1 MPPSQAILQD
11 RYTAA
16 VLGMA
21 IGDALGFPL
30 RGVPPKAIARLPDL
44 AEDFSPRPRARFQKG
59 QFSDDTQLMLAVA
72 ESVAREG
79 RIEGRSVASHFAWL
93 LREGVLLQPPRVLTE
108 AIDRLLEGVPWMSA
122 GAPIGNTDASC
133 LSRALIAGL
142 WHHDDPSKLAHEAG
156 VLAVVTHKEPRCAAA
171 AAAYA
176 RAVSLG
182 FSADRLTPHDFCEE
196 LARAAAVHDEAF
208 AEELRHLP
216 RVLSWEEDR
225 ALELLRRVAVPSAEL
240 NHTDGLPAHVSP
252 VLLTALYA
260 ALKVPHDFRLAM
272 RLLLRAGG
280 EI

>member
-1 MPPSQAILQD
+1 
-11 RYTAA
+11 
-16 VLGMA
+16 
-21 IGDALGFPL
+21 
-30 RGVPPKAIARLPDL
+30 
-44 AEDFSPRPRARFQKG
+44 
-59 QFSDDTQLMLAVA
+59 
-72 ESVAREG
+72 
-79 RIEGRSVASHFAWL
+79 
-93 LREGVLLQPPRVLTE
+93 
-108 AIDRLLEGVPWMSA
+108 PWMSA
-122 GAPIGNTDASC
+122 GAPIGTTDASC

-240 NHTDGLPAHVSP
+240 NDTDGLPAHVSP

-280 EI
+280 EIDAAAALLGGLLGAHLGMACLPPRLRKGVLYVEQLESAATKLAAARSHQYAPALARAAARRQGA